1 MYCNRFFPR
10 LWHQPKSQD
19 KALNILETKRDFKV
33 KQQTFFII
41 FKGLSVAKNC
51 LRPESTPLIPFYK
64 CYFGRYLSQLAK
76 LVPLPHSHG
85 RSTSYFNSLHDFSVS
100 IPRCYM
106 DFFVSSFFPR
116 TARLLNSLP
125 AKYFLLSYDL
135 NSF

>member
-1 MYCNRFFPR
+1 MGY
-10 LWHQPKSQD
+10 
-19 KALNILETKRDFKV
+19 LNSYIGISMANKG
-33 KQQTFFII
+33 